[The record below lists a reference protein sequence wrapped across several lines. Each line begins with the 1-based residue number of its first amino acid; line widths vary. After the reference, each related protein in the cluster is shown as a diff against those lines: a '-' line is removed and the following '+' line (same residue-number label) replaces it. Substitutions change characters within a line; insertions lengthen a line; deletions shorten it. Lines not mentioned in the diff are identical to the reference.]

1 MSVSYLGPTITV
13 NIRFVGFQVEE
24 FYKVIYREEEVFSLF
39 VFWNVVTNL
48 SLPVFAPPKPHNQYL
63 GTECLSSSGKK

>member
-39 VFWNVVTNL
+39 VFWNVVTKL
-48 SLPVFAPPKPHNQYL
+48 SLYLPLLNHTISTSGLNVFHPQEKS
-63 GTECLSSSGKK
+63 E